1 MPARSVLGT
10 SMCTPAA
17 PQILVD
23 FHSDQDI
30 FLTLLVSV
38 WELGEAVGPLVIGP
52 LSEIYGRLPIYHT
65 TNLIFIA
72 LSVAC
77 AVSSSL
83 NMLLAFRFLNGLGVA
98 AISLNSSVLGDL
110 FIQEERA
117 GFFAIMALPALSGVA
132 IAPVI
137 GGYVGERLGWRWVFW
152 ITAMV
157 GSLCEAGFL
166 LVFRE
171 SYKVKILKKKA
182 EKMRK
187 ETRNQNFHSIYDSN
201 YTSRYQLFT
210 EALVRPTKIVI
221 MSPIVLIVSLYFAM
235 VFGYLYLITTTMTQV
250 FEDNYNVSEGTAG
263 LMFLGRGET
272 LYTAYNLIK
281 D

>member
-1 MPARSVLGT
+1 MPSRSVLGT

-17 PQILVD
+17 PQILAD
-23 FHSDQDI
+23 FHSDQEI

-65 TNLIFIA
+65 TNLIFIV

-83 NMLLAFRFLNGLGVA
+83 NMLLAFRFLNGFGVA
-98 AISLNSSVLGDL
+98 AIALNSSVIGDL

-117 GFFAIMALPALSGVA
+117 GFFAVMALPALSGVA

-137 GGYVGERLGWRWVFW
+137 GGYVGENLGWRWVFW

-157 GSLCEAGFL
+157 GALCEAGFI

-171 SYKVKILKKKA
+171 SYKVRILKKKA
-182 EKMRK
+182 ERIRK
-187 ETRNQNFHSIYDSN
+187 ETGNPNFHSMYDSN
-201 YTSRYQLFT
+201 YASSYHLFA
-210 EALVRPTKIVI
+210 EALVRPTKIVVK
-221 MSPIVLIVSLYFAM
+221 SPTVMVISLYFAT

-250 FEDNYNVSEGTAG
+250 FEENYGVSEGTAG
-263 LMFLGRGET
+263 LMFLGRGEAFHT
-272 LYTAYNLIK
+272 TQT
-281 D
+281 